1 MPPATLFT
9 GKTLEDAVKKGLE
22 ALGLARA
29 EAMITV
35 IEEGSG
41 GFLGLGARPY
51 RVRIMP
57 RPGGAIRE
65 PEERESRERGGRRER
80 SARGGRGGRE
90 ARTTRG
96 GERGERGA
104 AAGAGRSERRARP
117 GDRPAEGRAAR
128 SGEGER
134 RGRNGRDAGRGHGAG
149 RGEGRREGRGE
160 SRREVRAE
168 EPREIRGEEQREE
181 RVEEIRAPRDGERRE
196 MRSGERPEAAAAEG
210 DTRPGFE
217 PGNGEDGR
225 RRRRRGRRGGRGR
238 RGAGRERV
246 ESMPAGGEAEAPMS
260 EAGIAPGTALPEVGN
275 SLAVHELSE
284 SGTAET
290 PRDLGDEP
298 EHREPAMAGAM
309 SEPSGHDGPRGP
321 RRERGGEPRHGAGP
335 ALSNDALA
343 TEGQRWTED
352 LLRAMGFDAKVRAT
366 AEGDRVDVVA
376 EVGSNDELLTGPKGE
391 VRQALQHLLNRMV
404 NRGEGSRYHLQL
416 EINDFWRRREQ
427 ELEELARR
435 LADEAV
441 TSQRE
446 TVTEYLNAQE
456 RRIIHV
462 TLREDT
468 RVKTYA
474 LGDGMIKRLAV
485 APVDFP
491 EGARGE

>member
-65 PEERESRERGGRRER
+65 PEERESRERGG
-80 SARGGRGGRE
+80 
-90 ARTTRG
+90 
-96 GERGERGA
+96 ERGERGA

-117 GDRPAEGRAAR
+117 GDRPAEARAAR
-128 SGEGER
+128 SGGGER
-134 RGRNGRDAGRGHGAG
+134 RGRNGRAAGRGHGAG

-181 RVEEIRAPRDGERRE
+181 RVEEIRAARDGERRE

-217 PGNGEDGR
+217 PGNGDDD
-225 RRRRRGRRGGRGR
+225 GGRGR